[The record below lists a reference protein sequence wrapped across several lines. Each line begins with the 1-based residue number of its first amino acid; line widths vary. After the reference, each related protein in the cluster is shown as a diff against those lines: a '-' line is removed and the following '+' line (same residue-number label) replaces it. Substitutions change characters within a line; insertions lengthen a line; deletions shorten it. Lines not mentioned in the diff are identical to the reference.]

1 MILRAPLAC
10 LAFLLLLC
18 GAAAV
23 GDKKLYDALGV
34 AEDADD
40 RTIKKAYRK
49 AAL

>member
-1 MILRAPLAC
+1 MILRAHLAC
-10 LAFLLLLC
+10 LALALLLC

-23 GDKKLYDALGV
+23 RDKKLYDALGV